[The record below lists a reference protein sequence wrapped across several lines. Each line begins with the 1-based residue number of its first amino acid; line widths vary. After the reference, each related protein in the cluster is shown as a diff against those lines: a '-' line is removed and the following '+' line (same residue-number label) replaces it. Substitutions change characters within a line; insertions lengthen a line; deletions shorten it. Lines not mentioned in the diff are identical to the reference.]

1 MHIRRHTLTSGF
13 LDRPHTSSGHRASVL
28 SFDLGARSFGGPACV
43 SRANPMWQS
52 RSMLRQ
58 PRATF
63 AISRGWPTGGRPK
76 GVPKITGDTAGLLK
90 LEGAGRGVESMVG
103 TTRHDDEQPPVL
115 LSRHVE
121 QKRVRSS
128 GGSGGQQPG
137 ASQLLE
143 VGYKV
148 AHARRVRLRLEE
160 LRSMRRRRWRAKL
173 DHTCRR
179 RSQCLKLRLAPLPS
193 IEGPYELYVRWI
205 IIKSLREACFGA
217 VSKSRAN
224 RFQQT

>member
-1 MHIRRHTLTSGF
+1 
-13 LDRPHTSSGHRASVL
+13 
-28 SFDLGARSFGGPACV
+28 
-43 SRANPMWQS
+43 
-52 RSMLRQ
+52 MLRQ

-63 AISRGWPTGGRPK
+63 AISRGWPTAGRPK

-90 LEGAGRGVESMVG
+90 IEGAGRGVEHMVG
-103 TTRHDDEQPPVL
+103 TTRLDDEQSPVV
-115 LSRHVE
+115 LSRYVE

-128 GGSGGQQPG
+128 GSSGGQQPG
-137 ASQLLE
+137 AGQQLE

-148 AHARRVRLRLEE
+148 VHARRVRLRLEE
-160 LRSMRRRRWRAKL
+160 RRSVRRRRWRAKL

-193 IEGPYELYVRWI
+193 VEGPYELYVRWI
-205 IIKSLREACFGA
+205 ITKSLRDACFGA
-217 VSKSRAN
+217 VSNSRLK